1 LSGIDTA
8 RDKVSRLNEFVYR
21 LGPLGSP
28 EVLSSYLIIDDK
40 IAVVDSGPSS
50 VSEEL
55 LKLIRNCGITPE
67 EIDYLLLTH
76 IHLDHAGGAARF
88 LRNCPGSKV
97 MIPDRGYKHML
108 DPTILNTSSRQ
119 ILGERIFNQWGA
131 CEPVPLDLAI
141 SVPPNQKIELGH
153 VEVEYLPAPGH
164 APHHNIINVSSGSVI
179 FAADSLGIVEEKSDS
194 IIPTTPPPSFDLAQA
209 NNDIAMVESLRP
221 KLACLAHFKEVEFSN
236 ALFERI
242 RKTYGTWADRAI
254 ELIAEKNLSQY
265 DLEDCAQLFS
275 KLVLEFPEYGN
286 ISGDLKEQA
295 IRIDCAGI
303 LNYFLKNQKL
313 DTSNNSDLSS

>member
-1 LSGIDTA
+1 LSETDTSQ
-8 RDKVSRLNEFVYR
+8 DKVSRLNEFIYR

-40 IAVVDSGPSS
+40 IAIVDSGPSF
-50 VSEEL
+50 VLDEL

-67 EIDYLLLTH
+67 EIDFLLLTH
-76 IHLDHAGGAARF
+76 IHLDHAGGAAGF
-88 LRNCPGSKV
+88 LRNCPSSKV

-108 DPTILNTSSRQ
+108 DPTILNASSRQ

-131 CEPVPLDLAI
+131 CEPVPSELAI

-153 VEVEYLPAPGH
+153 VELEYLPAPGH
-164 APHHNIINVSSGSVI
+164 APHHNVINVSSGSLI

-209 NNDIAMVESLRP
+209 INDIAMVESLRP
-221 KLACLAHFKEVEFSN
+221 KLACLAHFKEVEPSDS
-236 ALFERI
+236 LFERI
-242 RKTYGTWADRAI
+242 RKTYGIWADCAM
-254 ELIAEKNLSQY
+254 ELITENNLPQY

-275 KLVLEFPEYGN
+275 KLVLEFPEYAN

-303 LNYFLKNQKL
+303 LNYFIRKSKA
-313 DTSNNSDLSS
+313 TH